1 MYPSPA
7 NTGYADNYWGCQD
20 PSYHDE
26 PTNYLGELYSEW
38 QARIADQYRAA
49 AIAQIRYELER
60 YSDCQQELAELAAAE
75 KGEGDTD
82 TEQYIW
88 EMILEIAKA
97 NHDTF

>member
-1 MYPSPA
+1 MYQSPA
-7 NTGYADNYWGCQD
+7 NTGYADNFWGCQD
-20 PSYHDE
+20 PANYNE
-26 PTNYLGELYSEW
+26 PTNRHGELYSEW
-38 QARIADQYRAA
+38 QARIERKYRAA

-60 YSDCQQELAELAAAE
+60 YGDCQQELAELAAAE
-75 KGEGDTD
+75 AGNGDAD

>member
-1 MYPSPA
+1 MYSSPA
-7 NTGYADNYWGCQD
+7 NTGYADNFWGCQD
-20 PSYHDE
+20 PANYNE
-26 PTNYLGELYSEW
+26 PTNRHGELYSEW
-38 QARIADQYRAA
+38 QARIERKYRAA

-60 YSDCQQELAELAAAE
+60 YGDCQQELAELAAAE
-75 KGEGDTD
+75 AGNGDAD

>member
-1 MYPSPA
+1 MYSSPA
-7 NTGYADNYWGCQD
+7 NTGYADNY
-20 PSYHDE
+20 
-26 PTNYLGELYSEW
+26 
-38 QARIADQYRAA
+38 I

-60 YSDCQQELAELAAAE
+60 YGDCQQELAELAAAE

>member
-1 MYPSPA
+1 MYQSPA
-7 NTGYADNYWGCQD
+7 NTGYADNFWGCQD
-20 PSYHDE
+20 PANYDE
-26 PTNYLGELYSEW
+26 PTNYLGELYGEW
-38 QARIADQYRAA
+38 QARIERTYRAI

-60 YSDCQQELAELAAAE
+60 YGDCQQELAELAAAE
-75 KGEGDTD
+75 AGNGDAD

>member
-1 MYPSPA
+1 MYQSPA

-20 PSYHDE
+20 PSYYDE
-26 PTNYLGELYSEW
+26 QTNSRGELRCEW
-38 QARIADQYRAA
+38 QARIEREYRAA

-60 YSDCQQELAELAAAE
+60 YGDCQQELAELAAAE

>member
-1 MYPSPA
+1 MYSSPA

-26 PTNYLGELYSEW
+26 PTNRHGELYGEW
-38 QARIADQYRAA
+38 QARIADQYRAI

-60 YSDCQQELAELAAAE
+60 YGDCQQELTELAAAE
-75 KGEGDTD
+75 AGNGDAD